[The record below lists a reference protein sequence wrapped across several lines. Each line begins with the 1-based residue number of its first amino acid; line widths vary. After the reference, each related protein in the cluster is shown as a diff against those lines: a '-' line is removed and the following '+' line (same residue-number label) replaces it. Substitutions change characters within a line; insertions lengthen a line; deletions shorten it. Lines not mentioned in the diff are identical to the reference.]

1 MGKIVLA
8 VMLLLNLTATSQN
21 TTASDIIEGGKV
33 IVELVRVLKMPA
45 WSGYQQHVVEKV
57 DSCKLKGVSDLC
69 YKNSSGKSLYISL
82 YKRNVNGNGYETSVL
97 TMMVLPRNQECWYE
111 LRAGIY
117 KFKIET
123 EGEDEE
129 RVLYR
134 EGEMKLAA
142 CENFVREIK
151 F

>member
-1 MGKIVLA
+1 MKKIVLA
-8 VMLLLNLTATSQN
+8 VMLLQNLTASSQSN
-21 TTASDIIEGGKV
+21 AASNIIEGGKV

-45 WSGYQQHVVEKV
+45 WSGFQQHVVEKV
-57 DSCKLKGVSDLC
+57 DSCKLKAVTDLC

-82 YKRNVNGNGYETSVL
+82 YKRNGNGNGYETSVL
-97 TMMVLPRNQECWYE
+97 TMMVLPKNQECWYE
-111 LRAGIY
+111 LRSGVY

-142 CENFVREIK
+142 CENIVKEIK